1 MAMNL
6 ELGICKKPIQDDS
19 RVKKLMSW
27 RAPVVIVE
35 VSGHRDERKD
45 GTGVSW
51 KVKRKRLQ
59 CSQKQSFTYIHKGVE
74 QITPV
79 QKCFWQTPNF
89 HIEASS
95 NITNKHKK
103 AKTFQFSRFQ

>member
-19 RVKKLMSW
+19 HVKKLMSW

-45 GTGVSW
+45 GTGVS
-51 KVKRKRLQ
+51 
-59 CSQKQSFTYIHKGVE
+59 
-74 QITPV
+74 
-79 QKCFWQTPNF
+79 
-89 HIEASS
+89 
-95 NITNKHKK
+95 
-103 AKTFQFSRFQ
+103 